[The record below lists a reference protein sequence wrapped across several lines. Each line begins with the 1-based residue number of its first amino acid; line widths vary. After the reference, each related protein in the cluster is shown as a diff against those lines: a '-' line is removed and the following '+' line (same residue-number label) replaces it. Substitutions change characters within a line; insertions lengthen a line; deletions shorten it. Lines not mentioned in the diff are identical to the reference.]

1 MIRMTR
7 RPSLHHIFAGA
18 RQRLIVSALFLAIL
32 PAAAIAQV
40 ATPDSQAKLFA
51 VTETGSHSYSPTQ
64 VAALTILQ
72 IGMTVDR
79 STIQAAA
86 DRLARLGL
94 FSAVR
99 YHFSTDANGLTVTFE
114 LQDAQ
119 TFPISLDNIPWLT
132 TDDLPNILM
141 QDGIPLEQTAPASGT
156 IDDRIAQA
164 LQKALEAKGVSAT
177 MTYSVTSLP
186 GTDDRVVQFIA
197 TGPDVRVR
205 DLQLGDPLTDHNPV
219 VQAQLA
225 NIVGKPFSLIAIER
239 FDFEQVRPIYLS
251 HSYLRVKFSAPV
263 VRLSSPNSVTVTVP
277 VDPGSAYVW
286 GGVAWNGNHAY
297 TTSDL
302 DSLVAAT
309 GLGMGQPVDGNKIV
323 AMWQSVRGAYG
334 HRGYIDATVEPK
346 ETFDDAAHRASYQVN
361 ISEGDQYHMGNLVL
375 TGLSIDAEHRL
386 RTAWHIAQGD
396 VFDQTFCDYFLSQG
410 IVEALKGLPAA
421 QDTVGHYLQK
431 NPQQKTVDVMID
443 FE

>member
-1 MIRMTR
+1 MTR
-7 RPSLHHIFAGA
+7 GPFLHRIFAEA
-18 RQRLIVSALFLAIL
+18 RQWLFLCAALSLL
-32 PAAAIAQV
+32 PAAAVAQ
-40 ATPDSQAKLFA
+40 TTQPDSQAKLFA
-51 VTETGSHSYSPTQ
+51 VTETGSHGYSPTQ
-64 VAALTILQ
+64 VAALSRLEVGTV
-72 IGMTVDR
+72 VDR
-79 STIQAAA
+79 STIQTAA
-86 DRLARLGL
+86 DRLMRLGL

-99 YHFSTDANGLTVTFE
+99 YHFSTDANGLTVIFE

-119 TFPISLDNIPWLT
+119 TFPISLDNFPWLT
-132 TDDLPNILM
+132 AADLPNIFT
-141 QDGIPLEQTAPASGT
+141 QAGIPLEQTAPASGT

-164 LQKALEAKGVSAT
+164 LQKALEAKGLNAT
-177 MTYSVTSLP
+177 VTYAVTSLP

-197 TGPDVRVR
+197 AGPDVRVA
-205 DLQLGDPLTDHNPV
+205 DLQFSDPLTMRNPV

-225 NIVGKPFSLIAIER
+225 NIVGKPFSIIGIER
-239 FDFEQVRPIYLS
+239 FDFEQLRPVYLS
-251 HSYLRVKFSAPV
+251 HSYLRAKFSAPV
-263 VRLSSPNSVTVTVP
+263 VRLSSPNSVTVTVT
-277 VDPGSAYVW
+277 VDPGPAYVW

-302 DSLVAAT
+302 DALVKVA
-309 GLGMGQPVDGNKIV
+309 GLTSDQPVDGNKIF
-323 AMWQSVRGAYG
+323 AMWQSIRTAYG

-386 RTAWHIAQGD
+386 RAAWHIAQGD
-396 VFDQTFCDYFLSQG
+396 VFDQTFCDYFLSRG
-410 IVEALKGLPAA
+410 IAEALKGLPAA

-431 NPQQKTVDVMID
+431 NPQTKTVDVMID